1 MGAFDG
7 FDLSLSGM
15 DAQMRRLRIISSNLA
30 NADSTRTAEGGPYR
44 RKDVVFA
51 AQPLHRAG
59 ADFEQRRS
67 GVQKVT
73 TLAVVQDP
81 RPFKRVYM
89 PSHPDADEQGFV
101 TFPNVESFEEI
112 VNMMDA
118 IRSYEANL
126 SAFNASK
133 QMIKK
138 ALEIGR

>member
-30 NADSTRTAEGGPYR
+30 NADSTRTADGGPYR

-73 TLAVVQDP
+73 TLSVVEDP

-101 TFPNVESFEEI
+101 NFPNVESFEEI